1 MIFNLLLEENE
12 KKEIGEVT
20 DAEDGIPDIL
30 MLITTKP
37 LELLQQNI
45 DSLNIPNILKKAL
58 KKLKKLIFTQ
68 KKCRERDSQ
77 QQLRDIIR

>member
-1 MIFNLLLEENE
+1 
-12 KKEIGEVT
+12 
-20 DAEDGIPDIL
+20 

-58 KKLKKLIFTQ
+58 KNLKELIFKQ
-68 KKCRERDSQ
+68 KNAEKEIHSSSQ
-77 QQLRDIIR
+77 ETLFVETKPSESSI